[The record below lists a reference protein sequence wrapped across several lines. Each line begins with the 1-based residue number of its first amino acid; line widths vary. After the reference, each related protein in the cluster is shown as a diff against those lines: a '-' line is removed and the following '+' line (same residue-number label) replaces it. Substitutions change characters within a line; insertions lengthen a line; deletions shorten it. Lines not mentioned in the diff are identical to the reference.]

1 MAQVF
6 GNRIL
11 GGIGAPGGG
20 MSESFGAGVNTA
32 LNQRSA
38 RQNMAATAQDMSFR
52 AQDQQF
58 KIEDRE
64 EAKRR
69 RAAAEAAAAAAR
81 ARGVAAIGAIRG
93 GEPFFRL
100 GAPTG
105 GGAVAPARG
114 APLPFSM
121 GTAAPAGGTITGGG
135 GSATA
140 RGTAGRDTLGAP
152 VQNMVRPSL
161 QPAVRQAAGTPTAG
175 YEPTPTQSRFAS
187 TGAPSAYVGQS
198 GAIEVPAAPL
208 GRPGGF
214 AARATA
220 DRMGAAAPT
229 FEMVTLP
236 AGDGPA
242 GEFLYNRAT
251 GEVRMPDGSPITM
264 PGYAETVSRK
274 IASSGQDATTIAQNL
289 TMADALAARAATAMQ
304 QGYVDEA
311 SSLAAQ
317 ARQLRAQAQTVAQL
331 AEPVGRRMDRGIL
344 AVEGPGATGE
354 EKPYVPVQ
362 LLGGDTRMGG
372 TVTIQGPNG
381 AVTVPAGEAA
391 PLPTVAQTQ
400 PGQLSFPGVAPM
412 EQTAGAQLGFGP
424 RLGSVASPT
433 EQFLSDVGMA
443 PAGEID
449 LAALTESYNSP
460 LYDPMFSQLAEQQR
474 TAFAY
479 MAEDAAARGDIGGYI
494 EATAKMREQEM
505 LILTQQLV
513 VGIDEAVNFNSPQR
527 LSAVASMVYGG
538 RDVFIAPKGDG
549 TADVYMDNELVRSG
563 ADLNEI
569 ATGLRSM
576 VDAEYRSQAAATAAE
591 REQFAYEKQTEAD
604 INAQSER
611 ELAYGKL
618 LDAVRVDQI
627 RMALEAEGKLPLDP
641 AEYEYREGPNSEVL
655 VIDKLTGQPVAAYSF
670 GVDPETRQTTV
681 TELRLQNG

>member
-20 MSESFGAGVNTA
+20 MSEAFGAGVNTA
-32 LNQRSA
+32 LGQRST
-38 RQNMAATAQDMSFR
+38 RQGMEATAQDMR
-52 AQDQQF
+52 MRDIDLQW
-58 KIEDRE
+58 KTEDRE

-100 GAPTG
+100 GATTG
-105 GGAVAPARG
+105 GGEVAPTRG
-114 APLPFSM
+114 TPLPFSM
-121 GTAAPAGGTITGGG
+121 GTAAPVGGTITGGG
-135 GSATA
+135 GTATA
-140 RGTAGRDTLGAP
+140 RGTAGQDTLSAP
-152 VQNMVRPSL
+152 VQNMVRPSF

-175 YEPTPTQSRFAS
+175 YDPVTQSRFAPTGVPTQSRFAP
-187 TGAPSAYVGQS
+187 TGAPSQARFYTPGQ
-198 GAIEVPAAPL
+198 AV
-208 GRPGGF
+208 GRPGDF
-214 AARATA
+214 AARATVAGLSVPLPPRSRA
-220 DRMGAAAPT
+220 DVLSGRPVNTVVSANIPQMQQRQ
-229 FEMVTLP
+229 
-236 AGDGPA
+236 
-242 GEFLYNRAT
+242 EFLRQ
-251 GEVRMPDGSPITM
+251 RI
-264 PGYAETVSRK
+264 AEETEARQNPSSFLPRIPFDIDAA
-274 IASSGQDATTIAQNL
+274 IAEIAQIDQDII
-289 TMADALAARAATAMQ
+289 DAGMTVGTVQSRGVTA
-304 QGYVDEA
+304 
-311 SSLAAQ
+311 L
-317 ARQLRAQAQTVAQL
+317 
-331 AEPVGRRMDRGIL
+331 
-344 AVEGPGATGE
+344 EGPGATGQE
-354 EKPYVPVQ
+354 QPFVARQGRFRPAGVP
-362 LLGGDTRMGG
+362 

-381 AVTVPAGEAA
+381 PVTVPAESPEASPAASAEEAA
-391 PLPTVAQTQ
+391 PLPTAGQTQ
-400 PGQLSFPGVAPM
+400 PGELSFPGAAPM
-412 EQTAGAQLGFGP
+412 DQAAGAQLGFGP

-538 RDVFIAPKGDG
+538 RDIFIAPKGDG
-549 TADVYMDNELVRSG
+549 TADVYMDNELLRSG

-618 LDAVRVDQI
+618 LDAVQVDQI
-627 RMALEAEGKLPLDP
+627 RMALEAAGKLPPDP
-641 AEYEYREGPNSEVL
+641 AEYEYREGPNSQVL
-655 VIDKLTGQPVAAYSF
+655 VIDKRTGEPVAVYSY
-670 GVDPETRQTTV
+670 GVDPETQQTTI
-681 TELRLQNG
+681 TQLRLHNG